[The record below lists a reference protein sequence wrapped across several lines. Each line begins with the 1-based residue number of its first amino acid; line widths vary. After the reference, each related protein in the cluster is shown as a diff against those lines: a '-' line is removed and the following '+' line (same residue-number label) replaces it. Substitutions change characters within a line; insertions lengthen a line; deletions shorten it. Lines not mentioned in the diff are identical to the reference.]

1 MTFQE
6 LVYARHSVRKFT
18 DEPVP
23 REIIDTMIAEAQSA
37 PSSKNCKSS
46 AFMIIDEPDTI
57 SAISQMRSSGSAF
70 VKDAKAVI
78 VVLGDEE
85 TGKDMWIENAAISA
99 TYLHLAAAAHGLG
112 SCWVQVRN
120 RNRDNSPDAQSAED
134 YLRELLGIKENFRV
148 LCVLALGYEAK
159 SI

>member
-18 DEPVP
+18 GEPVP

-70 VKDAKAVI
+70 AKDAKAVI

-85 TGKDMWIENAAISA
+85 KGEGHVD
-99 TYLHLAAAAHGLG
+99 
-112 SCWVQVRN
+112 
-120 RNRDNSPDAQSAED
+120 
-134 YLRELLGIKENFRV
+134 
-148 LCVLALGYEAK
+148 
-159 SI
+159 

>member
-18 DEPVP
+18 GEPVP

-70 VKDAKAVI
+70 VKDAKA
-78 VVLGDEE
+78 GDEE
-85 TGKDMWIENAAISA
+85 KGKDMWIENAAISA

>member
-18 DEPVP
+18 GEPVP

-70 VKDAKAVI
+70 AKDAKAVI

-85 TGKDMWIENAAISA
+85 KGRTCGLRMLPFQRLICIWQLPLTGSVPAGYRCAIAIGTTLRTPKAQKIICGSFSA
-99 TYLHLAAAAHGLG
+99 
-112 SCWVQVRN
+112 
-120 RNRDNSPDAQSAED
+120 
-134 YLRELLGIKENFRV
+134 
-148 LCVLALGYEAK
+148 
-159 SI
+159 

>member
-1 MTFQE
+1 
-6 LVYARHSVRKFT
+6 
-18 DEPVP
+18 
-23 REIIDTMIAEAQSA
+23 
-37 PSSKNCKSS
+37 
-46 AFMIIDEPDTI
+46 MIIDEPDTI

-85 TGKDMWIENAAISA
+85 KGKDMWIENAAISA

-148 LCVLALGYEAK
+148 LCVLAFGYEAK